1 MGRGLKWGGTKR
13 GEIWGGLRWGGAH
26 VTFLGGRG
34 GGPRELGV
42 SHGGWGQRMAAIVGG
57 GGTRWPPWL
66 GEAGLPALECKDGA
80 VGGGTSGPWERVLGW
95 DFLC

>member
-1 MGRGLKWGGTKR
+1 MGWIK
-13 GEIWGGLRWGGAH
+13 
-26 VTFLGGRG
+26 VG
-34 GGPRELGV
+34 GGPRDLPGGAGGGATGVGGLPWRLGAKD
-42 SHGGWGQRMAAIVGG
+42 GGHCWG